1 MNNGLNEVISAAIQ
15 GIGRNI
21 DVDAARRQASLL
33 RLAEAKRSDAM
44 IQESTA
50 TVSDETIFGSVVHRG
65 HWAADV
71 DKDNG
76 VRSEVFGTA
85 DRAASVSLP
94 GISVER
100 RAARL
105 NDALASNQKR
115 AGPIATPTGSA
126 GEHLAATDAPQKP
139 RAAPPRALAQV
150 VTGDQI
156 QLGPDGFH
164 SALMERVRR
173 GEALTERE
181 ELLVTVARKDFAS
194 LRPFV
199 IGMTLDRLN
208 ALVNAPDLTREVAG
222 ADAPGALEV
231 FAVATLRSLGHRANN
246 LLQEDGPDAALSL
259 FGEIEGEHDPLA
271 IFQRVF
277 TTALDLVEVFE
288 RSTPSKAKLLARLA
302 EALDSEVEKI

>member
-1 MNNGLNEVISAAIQ
+1 
-15 GIGRNI
+15 
-21 DVDAARRQASLL
+21 
-33 RLAEAKRSDAM
+33 
-44 IQESTA
+44 
-50 TVSDETIFGSVVHRG
+50 
-65 HWAADV
+65 
-71 DKDNG
+71 
-76 VRSEVFGTA
+76 
-85 DRAASVSLP
+85 
-94 GISVER
+94 
-100 RAARL
+100 L

-156 QLGPDGFH
+156 QLGPDGLRIAFSLCGFH